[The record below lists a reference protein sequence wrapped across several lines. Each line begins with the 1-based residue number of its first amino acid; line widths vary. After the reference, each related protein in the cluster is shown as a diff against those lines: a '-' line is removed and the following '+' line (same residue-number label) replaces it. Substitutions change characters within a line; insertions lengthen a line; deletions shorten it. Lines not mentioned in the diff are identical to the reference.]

1 MIGSANQMLRLRA
14 RFGKRETSLRCIVT
28 RAAQPTCFAMTQEDS
43 VTFPAAVPGFPTR
56 RRR

>member
-14 RFGKRETSLRCIVT
+14 RFGKPETSLRCGVT
-28 RAAQPTCFAMTQEDS
+28 PAAQMTCFAMTREDS
-43 VTFPAAVPGFPTR
+43 VTFPAAVPGFPVR